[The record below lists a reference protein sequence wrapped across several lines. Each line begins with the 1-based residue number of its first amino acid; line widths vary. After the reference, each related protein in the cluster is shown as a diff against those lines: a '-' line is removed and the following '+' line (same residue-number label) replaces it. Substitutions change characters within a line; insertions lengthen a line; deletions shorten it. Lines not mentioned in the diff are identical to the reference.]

1 MSIEILAI
9 LAGIALAEPAPAREP
24 AKSKQSQIECRTE
37 VQTATRV
44 GRKRI
49 CTTKK
54 IWDQIRD
61 EHLES
66 NAHRK
71 VDAERSRPCTSI
83 PCR

>member
-1 MSIEILAI
+1 MSMEILAT
-9 LAGIALAEPAPAREP
+9 LAAMALAEPVPAQEP
-24 AKSKQSQIECRTE
+24 AKAKQSQIECRTE
-37 VQTATRV
+37 VQTGTRV

-66 NAHRK
+66 TAHRK
-71 VDAERSRPCTSI
+71 VDAERSKPCTSI